1 MRAGAWLVTSRVR
14 HGKWETSVLLKGVSD
29 TQFWLIGATEDLGP
43 VGSEGLILQ
52 KSPNPDF

>member
-1 MRAGAWLVTSRVR
+1 MRAGAWLVISRVR

-43 VGSEGLILQ
+43 VGSEGLIL
-52 KSPNPDF
+52 